1 MTLSEHFRT
10 TARANH
16 LANRRLARA
25 LAALTAE
32 DFHAPRTSF
41 FPSLALTLDHLLAVD
56 IYYIAGLHGE
66 ADMADQYQQFTPSAD
81 AAEWARRQTVSDLRL
96 IRFCDAL
103 DDAAMNRVVTL
114 DRGTRLEANPLGRTL
129 AHLAMHQTHHRGQV
143 HAMLSGT
150 AVKPPQL
157 DDFLLPADVA
167 ARREDLAAL
176 GWTEAVLMEED
187 AQGIP

>member
-16 LANRRLARA
+16 LANRRLAGA

-41 FPSLALTLDHLLAVD
+41 FPGLARTLDHLLAVD

-66 ADMADQYQQFTPSAD
+66 ADMADRYQQFTPSAD
-81 AAEWARRQTVSDLRL
+81 AAGWARRQTVSDLRL
-96 IRFCDAL
+96 IHFCDAL

-157 DDFLLPADVA
+157 DDFLLPADA
-167 ARREDLAAL
+167 PARREDLAAL

-187 AQGIP
+187 AQGVP